1 MSKVPLEIVT
11 EVLQENELPE
21 DQVLK
26 ITRQINR
33 RADQI
38 AAEAEADK
46 EPQVKKQWVIIVS
59 DPDGEMNHLPDLVGW
74 VAQIPENDNPGVAV
88 DRIIKGAYDYNQS
101 RRGRKHPAKSIGEA
115 IEVVGSKYLK
125 EHKVWTKT
133 KLPVT
138 VLKTDNVL
146 PRDDSN
152 KISMDDLRIRS
163 VLP

>member
-33 RADQI
+33 RADQL
-38 AAEAEADK
+38 AAEEGADK
-46 EPQVKKQWVIIVS
+46 EPPVKKQWVIILS
-59 DPDGEMNHLPDLVGW
+59 DPNGDLPDEDMVGW
-74 VAQIPENDNPGVAV
+74 VVQLEENENPGVAV